1 MINPQPSYSE
11 ETRGIRVTVQPHYL
25 DEHSDPQQR
34 RYVFVYFVHIANRSR
49 RTVQLLNRRWLIHDS
64 IGENQQVE
72 GPGVVGQQ
80 PTLGPGDVHEY
91 HSFCILK
98 SRLGTMEGAYQFVG
112 RDDVLFDAAIPRF
125 DLVADN
131 AAIRFL

>member
-1 MINPQPSYSE
+1 MTDTPLYVE
-11 ETRGIRVTVQPHYL
+11 ETRGIRVTVRPLYL
-25 DEHSDPQQR
+25 DEQSDPDQR
-34 RYVFVYFVHIANRSR
+34 HYVFAYFVRIENRSR
-49 RTVQLLNRRWLIHDS
+49 RTVQLLQRRWLIHDS
-64 IGENQQVE
+64 IGEDQEVE

-98 SRLGTMEGAYQFVG
+98 SRLGYMQGSYRFIG

-125 DLVADN
+125 DLVAN
-131 AAIRFL
+131 TTTFPFL

>member
-1 MINPQPSYSE
+1 MTDTALYVE
-11 ETRGIRVTVQPHYL
+11 ETRGIRITVRPLYL
-25 DEHSDPQQR
+25 DEQSEPDQR
-34 RYVFVYFVHIANRSR
+34 HYVFAYFVRIENRSR
-49 RTVQLLNRRWLIHDS
+49 RTVQLLQRRWLIHDS
-64 IGENQQVE
+64 IGEDQQVE

-98 SRLGTMEGAYQFVG
+98 SRLGYMQGSYRFLG

-125 DLVADN
+125 DLVAN
-131 AAIRFL
+131 TTTFPFL